1 MGSLMK
7 AVNYTS
13 PGLIE
18 NLSIGTRQIP
28 TLRNNE
34 CLIKVY
40 YSAINRADTL
50 QRKGLYPPPPNES
63 EILGLEAAGIVSES
77 FSSKWKKNDRVMVK
91 KINKNF
97 NQKILFN

>member
-1 MGSLMK
+1 MVSLMK
-7 AVNYTS
+7 AVNYTT

-18 NLSIGTRQIP
+18 NLSIGMRQIP
-28 TLRNNE
+28 ILKNNE

-63 EILGLEAAGIVSES
+63 DILGLEAVGIVSES
-77 FSSKWKKNDRVMVK
+77 LSSKWQQNDRVMVI
-91 KINKNF
+91 INKEKY
-97 NQKILFN
+97 NQNLKLN